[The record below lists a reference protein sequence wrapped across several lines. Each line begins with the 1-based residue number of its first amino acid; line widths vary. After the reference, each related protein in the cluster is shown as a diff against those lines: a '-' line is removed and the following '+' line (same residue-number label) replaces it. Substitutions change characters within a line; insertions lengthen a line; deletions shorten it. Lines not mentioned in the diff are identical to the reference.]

1 MCPPYE
7 LVDYNELYDL
17 LDTSPLLHEVQHSPV
32 LEGREECPAAALGL
46 AVPASRP
53 AAAGL
58 ALTPSPL
65 LPALPCPLLQESI
78 VIVEYPKKLAS
89 LVRERLGPLEKLRD
103 RRYGR
108 TYLAI
113 YGPPLT
119 EA

>member
-17 LDTSPLLHEVQHSPV
+17 LDTSPLLHEVHRPLCHAAGKSVQP
-32 LEGREECPAAALGL
+32 CPCQQAPCGAPGL
-46 AVPASRP
+46 ATTHRP
-53 AAAGL
+53 CL
-58 ALTPSPL
+58 SCPCALS
-65 LPALPCPLLQESI
+65 QESI
-78 VIVEYPKKLAS
+78 VIVGYPKKLAS
-89 LVRERLGPLEKLRD
+89 LVRERMGPLEKLRD

-113 YGPPLT
+113 YGPPLA

>member
-1 MCPPYE
+1 MPSRC
-7 LVDYNELYDL
+7 
-17 LDTSPLLHEVQHSPV
+17 
-32 LEGREECPAAALGL
+32 GALGCKPL
-46 AVPASRP
+46 F

-58 ALTPSPL
+58 VVTHLYC
-65 LPALPCPLLQESI
+65 LPCPLLQESI

-89 LVRERLGPLEKLRD
+89 LVRERMGPLEKLRD

-113 YGPPLT
+113 YGPPLA